1 GAWVKGGGV
10 KSPTGLY
17 CANSQKRT
25 KSLLLP
31 SSLTIQANLFA
42 KNTHALRQKQTVI
55 PSFWPQAV
63 ANLFAKNTL
72 TPYGRSKP

>member
-42 KNTHALRQKQTVI
+42 KAGNYTGPFANKFAPTASGQKQKRICV
-55 PSFWPQAV
+55 
-63 ANLFAKNTL
+63 
-72 TPYGRSKP
+72 